1 MLGFKSIN
9 PFTIYPISFSA
20 SILIYQLDWSVYFPR
35 LSSSVLIFYVT
46 TFLTAGFLAYK
57 HCRFSNAYY
66 SPIVISSRVALLVS
80 VAIGCAWAVEFIFN
94 GGIPLVDMLRGH
106 RYDYRTFGIPTFH
119 VVVVTFASFFTT
131 FLFHGFLSS
140 RQKLLLWLCITN
152 LLPAILIMNRG
163 MLLLNLSSCG
173 FVYLLSLE
181 GKQISFRWVF
191 TSIAALVIVLFLF
204 GVLGNFRL
212 SNNLGRLYDRH
223 LVFESGEAQQ
233 SLRNSWLPSEF
244 FWTYFYLSAPLGNL
258 QHNVN
263 NAHPQFSLS
272 TFAIFINNEL
282 VPDAISKRVNAWAGL
297 EPRQRLQVAYHLNA
311 STVFGGAYY
320 YFGWAGMAMVF
331 FVLVLV
337 AHFFCNWKTLR
348 TSRYGVTCLAVLN
361 TMFLFLVFEN
371 LLVFSGFSFQ
381 FFYPLAA
388 IGFDQLF
395 KN

>member
-1 MLGFKSIN
+1 MGFRIVN
-9 PFTIYPISFSA
+9 PYFLYIASFA
-20 SILIYQLDWSVYFPR
+20 LALTVYQLGWSVYFPP
-35 LSSSVLIFYVT
+35 LSASLLFFFCL
-46 TFLTAGFLAYK
+46 TFLMAGIFAYNQYKAPGEYYRPIEVSGRKALMITA
-57 HCRFSNAYY
+57 
-66 SPIVISSRVALLVS
+66 VLV
-80 VAIGCAWAVEFIFN
+80 VAWAIEFIFN
-94 GGIPLVDMLRGH
+94 GGIPLVDMLRGQ
-106 RYDYRTFGIPTFH
+106 RYDYRTFGMPTFH
-119 VVVVTFASFFTT
+119 VVVVTFASFFATY
-131 FLFHGFLSS
+131 LFHGFLSS
-140 RQKLLLWLCITN
+140 RKRIFLWLCVLN

-163 MLLLNLSSCG
+163 MLLLNLSSCA

-181 GKQISFRWVF
+181 GNQISFRWVF
-191 TSIAALVIVLFLF
+191 TCIAATVIVLFLF

-223 LVFESGEAQQ
+223 LVFESGEAHE

-258 QHNVN
+258 QHNVY
-263 NAHPQFSLS
+263 NAHPEHSLS

-297 EPRQRLQVAYHLNA
+297 KPRQRLQVADHLNA

-331 FVLVLV
+331 LVLILI
-337 AHFFCNWKTLR
+337 AQFFCSWQMLR
-348 TSRYGVTCLAVLN
+348 TGRYGVTCLAVLN
-361 TMFLFLVFEN
+361 TLFLFLIFDN

-381 FFYPLAA
+381 FFYPFAA
-388 IGFDQLF
+388 IMFQRLF